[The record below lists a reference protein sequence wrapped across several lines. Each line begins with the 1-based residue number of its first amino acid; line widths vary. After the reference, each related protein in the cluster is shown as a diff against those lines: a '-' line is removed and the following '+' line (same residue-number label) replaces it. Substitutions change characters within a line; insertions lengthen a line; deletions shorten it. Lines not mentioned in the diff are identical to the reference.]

1 MRRVIFGGS
10 FDPPTLAHLDMG
22 LKLAER
28 FDQTIVVPA
37 YISPFKK
44 GGAELDGSERELL
57 LKKLFGSNDKITVS
71 DEEIAAGGTSYSY
84 MTAQKLYNPDDEL
97 YIAIG
102 SDGLASLDKWARTD
116 ILAEIVTFYVVE
128 RPYFKVKQAELDN
141 ARKIFKVEIAPFV
154 GKEGS
159 SSLLRVAVAFGKSA
173 EVVPPVVVEYIES
186 RGLYRDY
193 DYIVSRYPEFDMK

>member
-71 DEEIAAGGTSYSY
+71 AEEIAARH
-84 MTAQKLYNPDDEL
+84 KLLVYD
-97 YIAIG
+97 
-102 SDGLASLDKWARTD
+102 RTK
-116 ILAEIVTFYVVE
+116 VV
-128 RPYFKVKQAELDN
+128 
-141 ARKIFKVEIAPFV
+141 
-154 GKEGS
+154 
-159 SSLLRVAVAFGKSA
+159 
-173 EVVPPVVVEYIES
+173 
-186 RGLYRDY
+186 
-193 DYIVSRYPEFDMK
+193 